1 MKPSKSV
8 GDIMSEINK
17 SEMQQ
22 PERSA
27 RNTAAEPEQRN
38 LERAKKRL
46 SSFTPPPS
54 GSVPGQRSSAD
65 RGVSEW
71 IPWPDLDGPPK
82 PQSSQ
87 LDVDFENLS
96 EDSVKKCKKLADMG
110 FDLRRVV
117 KVTLDKNRYMYSKVS
132 SHLRT
137 DWPLQLT
144 SALSFYAFAGLQ
156 RSWRWWAANDQLL
169 LAGW

>member
-27 RNTAAEPEQRN
+27 RNAAAEPEQRN

-54 GSVPGQRSSAD
+54 GGVLGHGSSAD
-65 RGVSEW
+65 RAVVSEW
-71 IPWPDLDGPPK
+71 IPWPSLDGPPK
-82 PQSSQ
+82 APAPN
-87 LDVDFENLS
+87 FENLS

-117 KVTLDKNRYMYSKVS
+117 KVTPKS
-132 SHLRT
+132 
-137 DWPLQLT
+137 
-144 SALSFYAFAGLQ
+144 
-156 RSWRWWAANDQLL
+156 
-169 LAGW
+169 

>member
-1 MKPSKSV
+1 MPSTSTDEPKMKPSKSV

-22 PERSA
+22 PDRCA

-117 KVTLDKNRYMYSKVS
+117 KVTLDINRCSKVS
-132 SHLRT
+132 SHLPT
-137 DWPLQLT
+137 D
-144 SALSFYAFAGLQ
+144 LS
-156 RSWRWWAANDQLL
+156 S
-169 LAGW
+169 

>member
-1 MKPSKSV
+1 MCHLCKKGNHKGVNQPTARGRKLSINSAFHL
-8 GDIMSEINK
+8 EINK

-22 PERSA
+22 PDRSA

-117 KVTLDKNRYMYSKVS
+117 KVTLDINRCSKVS
-132 SHLRT
+132 SHLPT
-137 DWPLQLT
+137 D
-144 SALSFYAFAGLQ
+144 LS
-156 RSWRWWAANDQLL
+156 S
-169 LAGW
+169 